1 MEETEEG
8 GWNKDSKDLSFL
20 SPLKSK
26 ALGRLKPES
35 NPNHFLAHCK
45 LLLKCSAKISV
56 FRPFGDPLRLVLCVF
71 QS

>member
-35 NPNHFLAHCK
+35 NPNHFLAHSE

-56 FRPFGDPLRLVLCVF
+56 F
-71 QS
+71 